1 MVATLDDYDTDREAE
16 QQRVAQMLQDLDESM
31 KPKEGKKHFLTSILC
46 TLRQFDFQL
55 SSWEMITEILIEA

>member
-31 KPKEGKKHFLTSILC
+31 KPKEGKKPFHTSILC
-46 TLRQFDFQL
+46 TLR
-55 SSWEMITEILIEA
+55 